1 MKVVAGIKGEIETII
16 EIEAEIEL
24 EMEVWSKIR
33 SFVNYKGM

>member
-1 MKVVAGIKGEIETII
+1 MKVVAGIKGDIETII